1 MLFRF
6 RRWCTNHL
14 LSGSLKKKKKCR
26 HWKNKSRKN
35 SRRRVKENR
44 KDSRKKKRK
53 ERKEHTVTIWCVGE
67 HRKLVFCT
75 ASCVSPQISL
85 ASARNIHPVSVRFFT
100 PSDPLFS
107 VPLQYLGLCSLAFR
121 SRTFERGTRF
131 DMYLRRHDY
140 IHLLLYFY
148 NGDCSVHGYTNVG
161 KVVCGEGVASSF
173 LFIASFRNKIAS
185 NYSVGLEFIWDVWYE
200 HYIPWIPGPVV
211 SWDGKIVESERS
223 SFTSSWN

>member
-14 LSGSLKKKKKCR
+14 LSGSLKKKIERTRAERTLEEELKKIE
-26 HWKNKSRKN
+26 KTA
-35 SRRRVKENR
+35 E
-44 KDSRKKKRK
+44 KKK
-53 ERKEHTVTIWCVGE
+53 RKEHTVTIWCVGE

-148 NGDCSVHGYTNVG
+148 NGDCSVHGYTNGGRESSV
-161 KVVCGEGVASSF
+161 EGVASSF
-173 LFIASFRNKIAS
+173 LFIASFRNKIVS

-200 HYIPWIPGPVV
+200 HYVPWIPGPVA

-223 SFTSSWN
+223 SFISSWN